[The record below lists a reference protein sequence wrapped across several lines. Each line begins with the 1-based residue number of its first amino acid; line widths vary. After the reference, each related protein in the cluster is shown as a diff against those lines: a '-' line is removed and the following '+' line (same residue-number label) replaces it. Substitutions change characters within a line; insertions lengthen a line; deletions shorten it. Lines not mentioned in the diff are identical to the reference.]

1 MAIPAGE
8 YAGHMS
14 KRLSHPLASMVSA
27 GEYGFRWRVWFPLA
41 SMAIPAG
48 EYARHV
54 SKQLSHPLA
63 SMAIPAGEHGHSRW
77 RIRWRDGETPS
88 PSPSPSDR
96 ASQRHFNNN
105 SHQPAPVCTRDARL
119 RPIDLEVS

>member
-63 SMAIPAGEHGHSRW
+63 TRLGIPAGE
-77 RIRWRDGETPS
+77 IRWRDGETPS